1 MRILLMIC
9 TLMGSSFFISD
20 KAFADQVGTGVFI
33 NSVGDVLTNRHVIE
47 NCGFIQ
53 VRLPNKEWRNAEI
66 SLVSSSFDLAILK
79 TDWATDVFA
88 SLSVTEDDYPI
99 IPTPGDDIFTYGY
112 SYEKAGMEGWGRVG
126 LVLPLENFLDLEYSK
141 IQMDVGPGSSGS
153 AIFDR
158 TNLLVGILTRGKG
171 TQRIFKDS
179 LDEYF
184 GATDIYALNGNAIA
198 QFINEGGSKFSTW
211 QADGWFM
218 PHEVIRHA
226 VEVTV
231 LVACL

>member
-99 IPTPGDDIFTYGY
+99 IPTPGDDIITYGY

-126 LVLPLENFLDLEYSK
+126 LGRRLIIPQPDANGRELDHGHVVRRQLVVAGGDTTK
-141 IQMDVGPGSSGS
+141 V
-153 AIFDR
+153 FD
-158 TNLLVGILTRGKG
+158 LIEEP
-171 TQRIFKDS
+171 
-179 LDEYF
+179 LDEVARLVES
-184 GATDIYALNGNAIA
+184 GAEANRIL
-198 QFINEGGSKFSTW
+198 
-211 QADGWFM
+211 
-218 PHEVIRHA
+218 A
-226 VEVTV
+226 V
-231 LVACL
+231 